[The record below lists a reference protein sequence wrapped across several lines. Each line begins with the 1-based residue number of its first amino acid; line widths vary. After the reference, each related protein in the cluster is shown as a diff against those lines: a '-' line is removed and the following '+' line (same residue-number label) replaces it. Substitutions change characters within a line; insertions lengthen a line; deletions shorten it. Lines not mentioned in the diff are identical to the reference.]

1 MPLPRVQLP
10 AKSKERRRSSL
21 GPRAKADAL
30 RNISNTAE
38 KKKREKQSHP
48 RKSLSKRCAQR
59 LPACLGPAR
68 MKPRAAPPLAAAAAV
83 SLRRAGGR
91 AA

>member
-1 MPLPRVQLP
+1 MSRPRSSDTPLKFDALFFVQLP

-48 RKSLSKRCAQR
+48 RKSLSKRCACS
-59 LPACLGPAR
+59 ACPLACC
-68 MKPRAAPPLAAAAAV
+68 PRA
-83 SLRRAGGR
+83 
-91 AA
+91 